1 MKDRS
6 TANILWFDELHRN
19 DVDLVGGKASSLG
32 ELTSETNIPVPYGFA
47 TTSHAYRYFMETSGA
62 NTKVDQLLK
71 SIEDYEDSNELNLVC
86 KKIRRVIIESPLPD
100 DLTTSI
106 KDAYAE
112 LEGRI
117 GQKNHLLRSVPA
129 RQPKTCRT
137 LLLPDNK
144 NHT

>member
-1 MKDRS
+1 MKNRS

-19 DVDLVGGKASSLG
+19 DVDIVGGKASSLG

-71 SIEDYEDSNELNLVC
+71 SIKDYEDSNELNSVC
-86 KKIRRVIIESPLPD
+86 KEIRRMIIESPLPA

-117 GQKNHLLRSVPA
+117 GQKEPFVAIRSSA
-129 RQPKTCRT
+129 TAED
-137 LLLPDNK
+137 LPDNK